1 MFSFYLFQISVVI
14 YLLYVNLGISA
25 VIGSIVCIVI
35 MTPLQFL
42 IGNAMSKNGEV
53 IAVSTQFKVI
63 KVNIW
68 IYYHC
73 TSIQKY
79 TDERL
84 KKIHDTLVGI
94 KVIKLNAWDE
104 VFLKKIQLARNKE
117 LKYLNKDATFWTLMG
132 MFYH

>member
-1 MFSFYLFQISVVI
+1 
-14 YLLYVNLGISA
+14 VNLGISA

-132 MFYH
+132 VFYH